1 MQLAC
6 LSVVKRSRAMSDEE
20 DSDSDVGSAVP
31 DKSLAAKLKELGSD
45 SASEDDER
53 PTLAAGKKDE
63 KALFGSD
70 SDSGDDEEE

>member
-6 LSVVKRSRAMSDEE
+6 LLVVKRSRAMSDEE
-20 DSDSDVGSAVP
+20 NSDSDVASAGP

-53 PTLAAGKKDE
+53 PTAAGKKDE